1 MIEKPLKINSG
12 CNSGVLPGPNL
23 CSQVGEHV
31 STLLQTALAEMCQ
44 HRNGSLTREEIDHVF
59 DLVLNA
65 KEIFSIYQHA
75 YGKCV
80 GLKDSPRFAVVDED
94 VVMNFVTGAFCRDI
108 IVKIFDE
115 RKAKAC
121 PGWRKALVKDLAGYL
136 SHTVDPIAKQ
146 RLYSAYQKAATLFS
160 GSLTPVTL
168 LNAADVV
175 RAFAMT
181 ISALEETAEPEA
193 TARISEILNRTAA
206 VPRAGEGGI
215 SEASAQDFLR
225 SLLRP
230 SDENPFRTLVLNA
243 RIAP

>member
-1 MIEKPLKINSG
+1 MTGQPLKTSSG

-23 CSQVGEHV
+23 CSQVGENV

-59 DLVLNA
+59 DLVLNS
-65 KEIFSIYQHA
+65 KELFSIYQHA

-80 GLKDSPRFAVVDED
+80 DLKDSPQFATVDED

-108 IVKIFDE
+108 IGKTFGE
-115 RKAKAC
+115 RNSNAC
-121 PGWRKALVKDLAGYL
+121 PGWRKALIKDLAGYL
-136 SHTVDPIAKQ
+136 SNTVDPIAKQ
-146 RLYSAYQKAATLFS
+146 RLYGAYQKVATLFS

-181 ISALEETAEPEA
+181 IAALEETAEPEA
-193 TARISEILNRTAA
+193 AARISEILNRTAA
-206 VPRAGEGGI
+206 APRTGEGGV
-215 SEASAQDFLR
+215 SEASARDFLK
-225 SLLRP
+225 SLLSP
-230 SDENPFRTLVLNA
+230 SNENPFRTLVLNA